1 MLCKFCDELSISG
14 LIELAEI
21 EFSADNFPREAY
33 YQHHASY
40 ADLVSS
46 ANRGCEL
53 CELIHQGFIETVVEG
68 GYWDEYTL
76 DDAVQGIESEGLST
90 DLKICINTS
99 HLYSAEAL
107 ERVKLFDTI
116 LVQAGIPQP
125 YGDKV
130 DYQEESPDWSI
141 SDPLIHLSLELSVP
155 RG

>member
-1 MLCKFCDELSISG
+1 MLCKFCDKLSISG

-21 EFSADNFPREAY
+21 EFSALNFPREAY

-53 CELIHQGFIETVVEG
+53 CELIHQGFIESVVEE
-68 GYWDEYTL
+68 GYWYESTL
-76 DDAVQGIESEGLST
+76 DEAVHGIESAGLRT
-90 DLKICINTS
+90 DLKLCINTL
-99 HLYSAEAL
+99 HLYDAEKL

-116 LVQAGIPQP
+116 LVQAGVSQP
-125 YGDKV
+125 YSGAED
-130 DYQEESPDWSI
+130 DQEESRDWSI
-141 SDPLIHLSLELSVP
+141 SDPLLPLHLELSVP